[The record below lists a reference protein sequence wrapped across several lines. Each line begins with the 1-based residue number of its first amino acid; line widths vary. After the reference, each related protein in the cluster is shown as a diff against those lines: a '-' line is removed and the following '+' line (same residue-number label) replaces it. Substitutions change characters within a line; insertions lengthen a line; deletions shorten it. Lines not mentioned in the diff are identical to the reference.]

1 MLAGRWRNRIHWTH
15 RQKSP
20 NLVVLNQI
28 TCNNSL
34 VCICPENSPTG
45 PQENKNIAIHP
56 TVCGSGE
63 LKVMWVP
70 ITEGI
75 SHLQTV
81 DAVIHKELDVYTE
94 TSSSNGS

>member
-1 MLAGRWRNRIHWTH
+1 
-15 RQKSP
+15 
-20 NLVVLNQI
+20 
-28 TCNNSL
+28 
-34 VCICPENSPTG
+34 
-45 PQENKNIAIHP
+45 
-56 TVCGSGE
+56 
-63 LKVMWVP
+63 MWVP